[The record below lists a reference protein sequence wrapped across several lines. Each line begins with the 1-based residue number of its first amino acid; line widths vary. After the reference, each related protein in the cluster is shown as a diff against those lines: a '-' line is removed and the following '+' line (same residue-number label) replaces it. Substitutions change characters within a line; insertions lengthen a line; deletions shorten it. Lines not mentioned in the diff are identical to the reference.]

1 VPTLSDT
8 TSIPLGR
15 LVGVQYLRAVA
26 ALMVVYYHAV
36 RMVPQFKPHLSLPLP
51 LLDEGL
57 AAGVHVFFVIS
68 GFIMLATTTR
78 SRPVDFLAR
87 RVIRIV
93 PLYWLL
99 TGLLALSVLVVP
111 NVFRQTVL
119 TPEAFVKSALFIA
132 YTDAHGTIAPLVAA
146 GWTLNIEMFFYGVFA
161 LGLLVSFERRLA
173 LVAALLIALVFA
185 GIPLSL
191 PQAPPELWQI
201 TRPWMLEFVLGMLI
215 ARWWLKGVLRRVP
228 VVVCHGLIFIGF
240 VGLLTTWTSIF
251 NDEADWVLPSALIV
265 LGTVALDQA
274 RGIKQHR
281 GPMLL
286 GDASYSI
293 YLSHFFTLAVIK
305 SAWVKLGLTQR
316 GGWAYPFALVAV
328 AASIVVAVVTYRIV
342 EKPLLD
348 GLQSWYRRRREV
360 TPVPATAR
368 DLSVP

>member
-1 VPTLSDT
+1 M
-8 TSIPLGR
+8 SIPLGR

-26 ALMVVYYHAV
+26 ALMVVYYHVA
-36 RMVPQFKPHLSLPLP
+36 RMVPEFQQHLSLPRP
-51 LLDEGL
+51 LRDEGL

-78 SRPVDFLAR
+78 SRPLDFLAR

-99 TGLLALSVLVVP
+99 TGLLALSILVVP

-132 YTDAHGTIAPLVAA
+132 YTDARGSIAPLVVA

-161 LGLLVSFERRLA
+161 LGLLLSLERRLL
-173 LVAALLIALVFA
+173 LVAALLIALVFV
-185 GIPLSL
+185 GIPLRL

-215 ARWWLKGVLRRVP
+215 AQWWLKGALRTVP
-228 VVVCHGLIFIGF
+228 VLVCYGLIVIGF

-251 NDEADWVLPSALIV
+251 NDEADWIVPSALIV
-265 LGTVALDQA
+265 LGTVALDQG
-274 RGIKQHR
+274 RGIKQR
-281 GPMLL
+281 RWPMLL

-305 SAWVKLGLTQR
+305 SLWGRLGMTHR
-316 GGWAYPFALVAV
+316 GGGAYTFALVAV
-328 AASIVVAVVTYRIV
+328 AASIVVAVMTYRMV

-348 GLQSWYRRRREV
+348 MLQSWYRRRQEV
-360 TPVPATAR
+360 TQVPATAR
-368 DLSVP
+368 DLRVP